1 MNFTRKMLDSA
12 RAAFQPGADRAGSK
26 VWVRNGISAVLVLA
40 LVAMLGYQVFKSWN
54 DVKSYPW
61 KFDYRFLLFAF
72 AVYSINLLTTARV
85 WASIIMRLAPSQQG
99 LPLTHIR
106 LYSITNLVNRLP
118 TPIPYVMART
128 EAYSARGVGR
138 ATTLTAMALEVAVTM
153 ISGFLAVLVLLPYG
167 YSVGSKISTLE
178 IVAVSFLFLVVAV
191 VILQPKYFLL
201 VLNKIFQRWKAQP
214 VNVDLGAKE
223 TLKWTFSFLPIWAM
237 NGLMC
242 FFLANSIYP
251 VEWARLLMFIQV
263 FALAGLIGWISNFL
277 FFIPN
282 LALRQI
288 AIAFLLSSIVPVP
301 VSVAIVVFNRFAVML
316 FEIVWVVFFA
326 FILPKMVRMD

>member
-12 RAAFQPGADRAGSK
+12 RAVFQPGADRAGSK

-223 TLKWTFSFLPIWAM
+223 TLKWT
-237 NGLMC
+237 
-242 FFLANSIYP
+242 
-251 VEWARLLMFIQV
+251 RLLMFIQV

-326 FILPKMVRMD
+326 FILPKMVRME